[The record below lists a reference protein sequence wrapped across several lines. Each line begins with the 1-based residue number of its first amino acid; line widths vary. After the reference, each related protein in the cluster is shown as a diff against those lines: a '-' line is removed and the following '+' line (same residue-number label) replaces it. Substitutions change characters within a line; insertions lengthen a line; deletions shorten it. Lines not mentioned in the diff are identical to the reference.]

1 MFGVNQALTQEWEEA
16 SLPIPVAT
24 IKVLGTMTTS
34 RKVYLNQEVTM
45 FGKPKR
51 CLLLKAGIT
60 SMIPAA
66 SSQEVGEMM

>member
-1 MFGVNQALTQEWEEA
+1 MMFGVNRAQTQGWEEA

-45 FGKPKR
+45 FGESKR
-51 CLLLKAGIT
+51 
-60 SMIPAA
+60 
-66 SSQEVGEMM
+66 